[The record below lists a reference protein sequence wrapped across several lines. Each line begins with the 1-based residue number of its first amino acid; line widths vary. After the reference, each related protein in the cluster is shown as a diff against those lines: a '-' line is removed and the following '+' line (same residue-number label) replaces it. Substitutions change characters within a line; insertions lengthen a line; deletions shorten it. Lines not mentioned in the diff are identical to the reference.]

1 MMIDKCNKYEGLFV
15 FGNEDDLQEHLRVCP
30 DCQKEHEEMQKVS
43 TLVKEVKP
51 FIRKNRAHSKF
62 KLKVAACFLTLIFGF
77 GMINFL
83 IPRDI
88 NKNKTSLAT
97 EISPVAQMGL
107 PTDEYGLLDIQ

>member
-1 MMIDKCNKYEGLFV
+1 MVEKCNKYEGLFV
-15 FGNEDDLQEHLRVCP
+15 FGSEHDLQEHLKVCS

-43 TLVKEVKP
+43 SLVKEVKP
-51 FIRKNRAHSKF
+51 FIRKKSSRSKV

-77 GMINFL
+77 GMINLL
-83 IPRDI
+83 IPKDI

-107 PTDEYGLLDIQ
+107 PTDEYGLLYIQ